1 MNIHN
6 DVITPSENMMYLQ
19 AREKYQKE
27 LLTPQE
33 ASEFLGIS
41 KSTLDRIKKEDSSN
55 GPQYK
60 VVGKTVKYPLIHLVK
75 YTSN

>member
-1 MNIHN
+1 MNPTN
-6 DVITPSENMMYLQ
+6 LMTPTENMVYSQ

-41 KSTLDRIKKEDSSN
+41 KSTLDRIKKEDDN
-55 GPQYK
+55 KGPQYK

-75 YTSN
+75 FASN